1 MSDHEIK
8 FSRHFYLDF
17 LSFMRYRFP
26 SIYWGEDNLGYY
38 WGDDNKKIKCVRC
51 SSLQETVESISSF
64 LHLYSSFE

>member
-17 LSFMRYRFP
+17 LFFMRYKFP

-38 WGDDNKKIKCVRC
+38 WGDDSKKIECVRC
-51 SSLQETVESISSF
+51 SSLQETVESISNY
-64 LHLYSSFE
+64 LDLE